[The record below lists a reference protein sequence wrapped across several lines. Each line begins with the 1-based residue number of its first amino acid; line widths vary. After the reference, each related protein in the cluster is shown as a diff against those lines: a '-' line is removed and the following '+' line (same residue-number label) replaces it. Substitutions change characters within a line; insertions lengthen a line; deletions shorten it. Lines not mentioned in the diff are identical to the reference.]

1 MDNCPVHNALTIRL
15 ANLLSDALTIG
26 ADNGITV
33 STDDPGAAFSAA
45 VKNDRLNEGYRWV
58 CNELMNRLSKE
69 DMYRRG
75 QGFIASQSVAFSS
88 GGVNLNKDYIG
99 FFRMIKSD
107 GTSFQFGTK
116 AGFDTDNQFFI
127 NNGYSIEGGK
137 IYAYSRVGGVLT
149 LLGSGTGTLYYFKA
163 DRVNVTSGADYGVN
177 TAPDTTVD
185 QQWLDA
191 CMLYAAW
198 RLAKDQG
205 AAEWVLK
212 AQQFLEQAVSK
223 LPQIQQ
229 AA

>member
-1 MDNCPVHNALTIRL
+1 VDNCPIHNALTIRL

-58 CNELMNRLSKE
+58 CNELLTRLGK
-69 DMYRRG
+69 DMMYRRG
-75 QGFIASQSVAFSS
+75 QGFLANQVIAFSA
-88 GGVNLNKDYIG
+88 GGTLLNKDYISV
-99 FFRMIKSD
+99 FSFIKSD
-107 GTSFQFGTK
+107 GTSYMFGSK
-116 AGFDTDNQFFI
+116 AGFDSDNQFFI
-127 NNGYSIEGGK
+127 NNGYAIEGGK
-137 IYAYSRVGGVLT
+137 IYVYGRSGGVLS
-149 LLGSGTGTLYYFKA
+149 LLNSGTGTLYYFKA

-177 TAPDTTVD
+177 TAPDTIVD